1 MSAGTDNA
9 DGGGSLEDRNR
20 QSDLAV
26 MDAQEYK
33 QKRRLRRILDAHDR
47 VEDRASE
54 AFELYSLGEI
64 NRHGKNT
71 VLLQAVKQYIRE
83 VFQLLRL
90 YEQDADTGEKSYLYR
105 NEGQNILGRIEM
117 EHDPDVVFEG
127 LADVLLADPTY
138 VETWEEEF
146 EQRHGASRTETYQR
160 EYSVPETISW
170 KAYLEVNEF
179 LTEQHSL
186 ELQFEALEDK
196 LPEWGFTEIPE
207 DEADDQL
214 PDDVEVL

>member
-1 MSAGTDNA
+1 MSTEQSE
-9 DGGGSLEDRNR
+9 DGHTSLEDRTR

-33 QKRRLRRILDAHDR
+33 QKRRLRRILDAHDQ
-47 VEDRASE
+47 VEERANE
-54 AFELYSLGEI
+54 AFELYSLGQI

-90 YEQDADTGEKSYLYR
+90 YEQDDTTGPKSYLYR

-117 EHDPDVVFEG
+117 EHRDDIIFEG

-138 VETWEEEF
+138 VETWEKERD
-146 EQRHGASRTETYQR
+146 QRHGTSLTETYQR
-160 EYSVPETISW
+160 EYSVPETVSW

-196 LPEWGFTEIPE
+196 LPEWGFTEIADE
-207 DEADDQL
+207 DDEEL
-214 PDDVEVL
+214 PDDMEVL